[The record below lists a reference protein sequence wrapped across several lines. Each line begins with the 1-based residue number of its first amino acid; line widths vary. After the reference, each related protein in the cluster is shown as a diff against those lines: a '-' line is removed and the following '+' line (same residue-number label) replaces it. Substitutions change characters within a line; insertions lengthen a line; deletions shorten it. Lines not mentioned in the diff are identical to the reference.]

1 MKGSIQMKEM
11 TQEQKEQCQVIIHSA
26 ATAAAGVGLSPIPVS
41 DMVALI
47 GIHSAMIISLGQVFD
62 LEIDKSYAK
71 QIAKAAM
78 ANYLIKLAPCQMLKF
93 IPFVGI
99 AINASVAFA
108 MTAALGWD
116 VARDFCKKVNAQQ
129 CA

>member
-1 MKGSIQMKEM
+1 MKEM
-11 TQEQKEQCQVIIHSA
+11 TQEQKEQCQAIIHTA
-26 ATAAAGVGLSPIPVS
+26 ATAAAGAGLSPIPVS

-47 GIHSAMIISLGQVFD
+47 GINSAMIISLGEVFN

-78 ANYLIKLAPCQMLKF
+78 ASYLIKLAPCQMLKF
-93 IPFVGI
+93 VPFVGI
-99 AINASVAFA
+99 GINAGVSFA
-108 MTAALGWD
+108 ITEALGWD
-116 VARDFCKKVNAQQ
+116 VARDFCKKANLAK

>member
-1 MKGSIQMKEM
+1 MKEM
-11 TQEQKEQCQVIIHSA
+11 TQEQKEQCQAIIHTA
-26 ATAAAGVGLSPIPVS
+26 ATAAAGAGLSPIPVS

-47 GIHSAMIISLGQVFD
+47 GIHSAMIISLGEVFN

-78 ANYLIKLAPCQMLKF
+78 ASYLIKLAPCQMLKF
-93 IPFVGI
+93 VPFVGI
-99 AINASVAFA
+99 GINAGVAFA
-108 MTAALGWD
+108 ITEALGWD
-116 VARDFCKKVNAQQ
+116 VARDFCKKANAQQ